1 MATSTKASGLRDY
14 NEVSQRVEG
23 FNEKYPDGRIETEV
37 VAHHVEI
44 EDVIDAR
51 RGESTYRQPLARGYV
66 IVRAKVFRKAED
78 TIPAG
83 VGMSYMLI
91 PGITQYTRDSE
102 VENAETSAVGRAL
115 AFIGF
120 YAKGDSLASRHE
132 IAAKAGGGSDAPA
145 RRTTTKAPKPEAE
158 GTGLTVSQRKKLFAA
173 LRENG
178 LEGAPRKALVMM
190 VTKKHS
196 VTQMDSADL
205 DKVLAVLDDPTD
217 EANEGLIAL
226 AKDVET
232 VGVVEDD
239 D

>member
-23 FNEKYPDGRIETEV
+23 FNAEYADGRIVTSVIELTPDR
-37 VAHHVEI
+37 VAV
-44 EDVIDAR
+44 
-51 RGESTYRQPLARGYV
+51 
-66 IVRAKVFRKAED
+66 KAEVYKHRD
-78 TIPAG
+78 NPVPDSTG
-83 VGMSYMLI
+83 LSFMNI
-91 PGITQYTRDSE
+91 PGSTNVTRGSE
-102 VENAETSAVGRAL
+102 LENTETSAVGRAL

-120 YAKGDSLASRHE
+120 YAKGESLASKQE
-132 IAAKAGGGSDAPA
+132 IAAKAGQGAGATV
-145 RRTTTKAPKPEAE
+145 RQTRPEGKEEVA
-158 GTGLTVSQRKKLFAA
+158 GGLTEPERKKLFAA
-173 LRENG
+173 LKKNG

-196 VTQMDSADL
+196 VKQMDSTDL

-232 VGVVEDD
+232 VGAIEDD